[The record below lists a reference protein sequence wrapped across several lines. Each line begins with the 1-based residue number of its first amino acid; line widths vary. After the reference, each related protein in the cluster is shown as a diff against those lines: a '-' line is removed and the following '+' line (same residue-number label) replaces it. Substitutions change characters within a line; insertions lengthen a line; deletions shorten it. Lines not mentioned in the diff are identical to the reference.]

1 MWVELNM
8 EENLTV
14 LLVEHSEIQTLILK
28 RLLEDIGYRVDTVLD
43 GRAAVDIMGRKSYSF
58 LITDLLMPSMSGIEL
73 IRAVRAMSLPGYVFT
88 FLMTSKGSR
97 GTFIEGMEA
106 GADDFLTKPVDA
118 DLLRVRLRA
127 GERILRLERGL
138 AERNRV
144 LETALGEV
152 KKLSGLLPI
161 CANCK
166 KIRDDQGYWH
176 QVESYI
182 KERSD
187 ADFTHA
193 LCPSCMTELYPEI
206 RHMMGGESRGVER
219 KTQQKR

>member
-1 MWVELNM
+1 M
-8 EENLTV
+8 EANLAV
-14 LLVEHSEIQTLILK
+14 LLAEGNRVQSFILT
-28 RLLEDIGYRVDTVLD
+28 RLLEDIGYKVDAVPD
-43 GRAAVDIMGRKSYSF
+43 GRAAEGMLRRSSYSF
-58 LITDLLMPSMSGIEL
+58 LIVDLVLPSTGGIEL
-73 IRAVRAMSLPGYVFT
+73 IRTLRGMNLPGYVFAI
-88 FLMTSKGSR
+88 LLTSRGSR
-97 GTFIEGMEA
+97 GELIEGMEA
-106 GADDFLTKPVDA
+106 GADDFLMKPVDA
-118 DLLRVRLRA
+118 ELLRVRLSA

-176 QVESYI
+176 QVENYI
-182 KERSD
+182 KEHSD

-193 LCPSCMTELYPEI
+193 LCPSCLSELYPEI
-206 RHMMGGESRGVER
+206 RRIADGAGPSAGRAR
-219 KTQQKR
+219 PAD

>member
-1 MWVELNM
+1 MGTGMNHNLAILLA
-8 EENLTV
+8 EE
-14 LLVEHSEIQTLILK
+14 SKIQSVILK
-28 RLLEDIGYRVDTVLD
+28 RLLEDIGYTVDAVSN
-43 GRAAVDIMGRKSYSF
+43 GRAAADMMGKKTFSF
-58 LITDLLMPSMSGIEL
+58 LITGRLMPVMNGLEL
-73 IRAVRAMSLPGYVFT
+73 IRAVRAMKLPGYVYT
-88 FLMTSKGSR
+88 VLMTSKGSR
-97 GTFIEGMEA
+97 GEFIEGMEA

-176 QVESYI
+176 QVEHYI

-193 LCPSCMTELYPEI
+193 LCPSCMTELYPEVG
-206 RHMMGGESRGVER
+206 RQMER
-219 KTQQKR
+219 ERDK

>member
-1 MWVELNM
+1 M
-8 EENLTV
+8 EENLAV
-14 LLVEHSEIQTLILK
+14 LLAEGNRVQSFILT
-28 RLLEDIGYRVDTVLD
+28 RLLEDIGYRVDAVSD
-43 GRAAVDIMGRKSYSF
+43 GRAAEDMLRRASYSF
-58 LITDLLMPSMSGIEL
+58 LIADLVLPCSSGIEL
-73 IRAVRAMSLPGYVFT
+73 IRNLRGMNLPGYVFT
-88 FLMTSKGSR
+88 ILLTSRGSR
-97 GTFIEGMEA
+97 GELIEGMEA

-118 DLLRVRLRA
+118 ELLRVRLSA

-176 QVESYI
+176 QVENYI
-182 KERSD
+182 KEHSD
-187 ADFTHA
+187 VDFTHA
-193 LCPSCMTELYPEI
+193 LCPSCMSELYPEI
-206 RHMMGGESRGVER
+206 SRIVDGAGRNGERP
-219 KTQQKR
+219 KPAD

>member
-1 MWVELNM
+1 MLGKK
-8 EENLTV
+8 T
-14 LLVEHSEIQTLILK
+14 
-28 RLLEDIGYRVDTVLD
+28 
-43 GRAAVDIMGRKSYSF
+43 YSF
-58 LITDLLMPSMSGIEL
+58 LITGRLMPVMNGLEL
-73 IRAVRAMSLPGYVFT
+73 IRAVRAMDLPSYVFT
-88 FLMTSKGSR
+88 ILMTAKGSR
-97 GTFIEGMEA
+97 GEFIEGMEA

-176 QVESYI
+176 QVEHYI

-193 LCPSCMTELYPEI
+193 LCPSCMTELYPEVSRI
-206 RHMMGGESRGVER
+206 TDDAGRVEGG
-219 KTQQKR
+219 

>member
-1 MWVELNM
+1 MD
-8 EENLTV
+8 ENLAI
-14 LLVEHSEIQTLILK
+14 LLAEDSEIQSVILK
-28 RLLEDIGYRVDTVLD
+28 RLLEDIGYRVDAVSD
-43 GRAAVDIMGRKSYSF
+43 GLAAADMMGRKSFSF
-58 LITDLLMPSMSGIEL
+58 LITDLMMPSMSGIEL
-73 IRAVRAMSLPGYVFT
+73 IRAVRAMNLPGYVFT
-88 FLMTSKGSR
+88 ILMTSKGSR
-97 GTFIEGMEA
+97 GDFIEGMEA

-176 QVESYI
+176 QVENYI

-206 RHMMGGESRGVER
+206 RHMMEGAGRGTER
-219 KTQQKR
+219 KTEKNR

>member
-1 MWVELNM
+1 MD
-8 EENLTV
+8 ENLAI
-14 LLVEHSEIQTLILK
+14 LLAEDSEIQSEILK
-28 RLLEDIGYRVDTVLD
+28 RLLEDIGYRVDTVSNGL
-43 GRAAVDIMGRKSYSF
+43 AAADMLGRKTFSF
-58 LITDLLMPSMSGIEL
+58 LITDLLMPSMNGLEL
-73 IRAVRAMSLPGYVFT
+73 IRTVRAMNLPGYVFAI
-88 FLMTSKGSR
+88 LLTSKGSR
-97 GTFIEGMEA
+97 GDFIEGMDA
-106 GADDFLTKPVDA
+106 GADDFLMKPVDA

-144 LETALGEV
+144 LENALGEV

-176 QVESYI
+176 QVEIYI
-182 KERSD
+182 KEHSD

-193 LCPSCMTELYPEI
+193 LCPSCMTELYPDI
-206 RHMMGGESRGVER
+206 RHMMGGEGRCAER
-219 KTQQKR
+219 KTGESR